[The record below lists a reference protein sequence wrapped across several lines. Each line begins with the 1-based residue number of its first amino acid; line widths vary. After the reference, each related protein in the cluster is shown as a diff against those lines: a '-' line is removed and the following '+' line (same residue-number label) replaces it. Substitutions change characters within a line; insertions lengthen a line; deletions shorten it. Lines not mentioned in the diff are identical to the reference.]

1 MCNTY
6 TTHTKRT
13 SNVLVLC
20 VKVAFFVTMWCQK
33 FICFSVQY
41 LYMQDTLNGSINPA
55 TNAAI
60 YVYSDG
66 GYRMQQ
72 DIGAWAYI
80 IVQNNIILDQ
90 HVEVVKNA
98 TNNICEYLGML
109 NGIKALE
116 NINIV
121 GLHIVLVSDSMLL
134 INQVT
139 NKWKINKAHLRDLR
153 DQIHTEGRRIFGSSI
168 VEFVWNTRDHYW
180 TSECDKLCN
189 HAIDV
194 ALS

>member
-1 MCNTY
+1 
-6 TTHTKRT
+6 
-13 SNVLVLC
+13 
-20 VKVAFFVTMWCQK
+20 
-33 FICFSVQY
+33 
-41 LYMQDTLNGSINPA
+41 MQCTLNGSINPA
-55 TNAAI
+55 TSAAI

-72 DIGAWAYI
+72 NIGAWAYI

-90 HVEVVKNA
+90 HVEVVKES

-109 NGIKALE
+109 NSIKALE

-180 TSECDKLCN
+180 TSECDKMCN